1 MPPPVE
7 PEMEPSELF
16 KNARLGGSRPPARP
30 FNPFSLGLLL
40 GAMTLAIATGF
51 SMMQSF
57 EDRGSLRVAMN
68 NLEGPLQQ
76 GQRVRVQVETIAKS
90 VARLADQGN
99 PNAREVIEALRRQGI
114 TINLN

>member
-16 KNARLGGSRPPARP
+16 KNARGSASKPAARP

-40 GAMTLAIATGF
+40 AAMTIVTATGF
-51 SMMQSF
+51 SMIQSF
-57 EDRGSLRVAMN
+57 EDRGTLRVAMN

-76 GQRVRVQVETIAKS
+76 SQRVRAQVETIAKS

-99 PNAREVIEALRRQGI
+99 PNAREVVEALRRQGI
-114 TINLN
+114 TINTN